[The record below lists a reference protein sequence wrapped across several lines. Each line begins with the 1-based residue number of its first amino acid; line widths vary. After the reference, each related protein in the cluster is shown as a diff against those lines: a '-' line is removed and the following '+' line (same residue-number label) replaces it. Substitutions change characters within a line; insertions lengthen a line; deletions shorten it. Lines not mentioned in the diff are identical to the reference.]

1 MRARVSVRL
10 TGMTL
15 VVCLPLRSARAGS
28 VPVAARGE
36 AVHVYETALRTPT
49 FARQTQLACSAC
61 HTQFLDLTPLGR
73 QFKLNGYNMRG
84 IAAIESK
91 SPEGETNLLINL
103 VAPISVMLQS
113 SYMAT
118 KQAVPGT
125 QNGTVLLPDQ
135 LSLFTGGTITPKMG
149 AFLQVTFDPDA
160 GTLGIDNAD
169 FRFASRSSVLGKPAT
184 LGIDLNNSPTVQDAW
199 NSTPAWGF
207 PFASS
212 GIAPTPAAATIVDGG
227 LAQTVAGLSGYT
239 LWNNHLY
246 AEAGVYRSSPV
257 GVSHPLDASATGV
270 LRGVA
275 PYWRVA
281 LPWQSGSGSFMLGTY
296 GLSADVFASGVD
308 GPRTRFSDLA
318 VDAQY
323 QRVFGRNSL
332 SAHATF
338 IHERQT
344 WDTTAGLSAN
354 TRNTLNTFRV
364 DAIYHLGLQ
373 YGLALAPF
381 ATTGSAD
388 PVLYAPDPVDGSRL
402 GKPDSRGLIAE
413 FDFNPWQN
421 TRLQV
426 QYVAYQ
432 KFNGATTDYDGSGR
446 NASANNTLYL
456 VAWLLY

>member
-1 MRARVSVRL
+1 MIPARPADAGTVTAREVVRA
-10 TGMTL
+10 
-15 VVCLPLRSARAGS
+15 
-28 VPVAARGE
+28 
-36 AVHVYETALRTPT
+36 YETAFRTPT

-61 HTQFLDLTPLGR
+61 HTQFLDLTALGR

-84 IAAIESK
+84 IAAIEAK
-91 SPEGETNLLINL
+91 SPAGETNLLINL
-103 VAPISVMLQS
+103 VAPISIMLQT
-113 SYMAT
+113 SYT
-118 KQAVPGT
+118 SLQQAVPGT

-135 LSLFTGGTITPKMG
+135 MSLFTGGTITPKLG
-149 AFLQVTFDPDA
+149 GFLQVTFDPNA
-160 GTLGIDNAD
+160 GTFGIDNAD
-169 FRFASRSSVLGKPAT
+169 FRFATRGSLLGKPAT
-184 LGIDLNNSPTVQDAW
+184 LGIDLNNNPTVQDAW

-227 LAQTVAGLSGYT
+227 LAQAVAGLSGYT

-270 LRGVA
+270 VRGVA

-296 GLSADVFASGVD
+296 GLAADLFASGVD
-308 GPRTRFSDLA
+308 GPRIRFTDLA
-318 VDAQY
+318 LDAQY
-323 QRVFGRNSL
+323 QRAFGANSV
-332 SAHATF
+332 SAHATY
-338 IHERQT
+338 IHERQS

-354 TRNTLNTFRV
+354 AKNTLNTFRV
-364 DAIYHLGLQ
+364 DAIYHLGLH
-373 YGLALAPF
+373 YGFSLAPF
-381 ATTGSAD
+381 MTTGSTD
-388 PVLYAPDPVDGSRL
+388 PVLYTPDPVDGSRV

-413 FDFNPWQN
+413 VDFNPWQN
-421 TRLQV
+421 TRLQL

-432 KFNGATTDYDGSGR
+432 QFNGATTDYDGSGR